1 MKRPKILPNEKRKKL
16 SELLFAITPQEEKID
31 IYRKLVDNV
40 NSTISNFE
48 NKINELEGQIKN
60 LNNDFIKVIEH
71 IVNVQNN
78 TNFALIERLDEL
90 TDKIDSIEKEK
101 EKLEEKIKNIKW
113 WGSWGVNMPPS
124 KTTLEV
130 NLTTTDNQTFT
141 LSPAVSFADMEVYR
155 GGARLFSSNGDFTPV
170 YTNGLVSQIT
180 LSSALA
186 VGESLNVIGKI

>member
-40 NSTISNFE
+40 NSTISDFE
-48 NKINELEGQIKN
+48 NKINELESQIKD
-60 LNNDFIKVIEH
+60 LNNSFIKVIEH

-101 EKLEEKIKNIKW
+101 EKLEEKIRNIKW

-124 KTTLEV
+124 KTTIEV
-130 NLTTTDNQTFT
+130 DLSTTDNQTFN

-155 GGARLFSSNGDFTPV
+155 GGARIFSSNGDFTPV
-170 YTNGLVSQIT
+170 YTGGLVSQIV

-186 VGESLNVIGKI
+186 VGESLNIIGKI